1 MEHSI
6 SDVARMAGVT
16 SRTLRHYDDIG
27 LLNPARAARNGYR
40 WYGRPELL
48 RLQRILLLRELRVP
62 LPQIQQVLDGDTD
75 ELASLRRH
83 REDLAAERDR
93 LEQIITTVDRTIADL
108 CGTETLT
115 DDEFFTGLATRRE
128 ALRNDLKSRYGD
140 SVDDHF
146 ASAVQATAGWTR
158 QDHEHAAEQ
167 GRQLLRQLSHARAGG
182 VAPDSEQ
189 ALDLM
194 VEHYQGVRAMWPADA
209 AAYHALADLVLDNPD
224 QRTMIEGLDPS
235 LPAWLANA
243 IRAYATRR
251 LGYSLGPTP
260 PSEPVASR

>member
-1 MEHSI
+1 
-6 SDVARMAGVT
+6 MAGVT

-115 DDEFFTGLATRRE
+115 DDAFFTGLATRRE

-167 GRQLLRQLSHARAGG
+167 GRQLLRQLSTP
-182 VAPDSEQ
+182 APE
-189 ALDLM
+189 
-194 VEHYQGVRAMWPADA
+194 
-209 AAYHALADLVLDNPD
+209 VLPL
-224 QRTMIEGLDPS
+224 T
-235 LPAWLANA
+235 
-243 IRAYATRR
+243 
-251 LGYSLGPTP
+251 
-260 PSEPVASR
+260 ASRRSTSWSSTTMGYEPCGQQTLRLTTHWPVSSSTTPISAP

>member
-27 LLNPARAARNGYR
+27 ILHPARAATNGYR

-93 LEQIITTVDRTIADL
+93 LEQIITTVERTIVDL
-108 CGTETLT
+108 CGTEALT
-115 DDEFFTGLATRRE
+115 DEEFFTGLATRRQ

-146 ASAVQATAGWTR
+146 TSAAQATAGWT
-158 QDHEHAAEQ
+158 D
-167 GRQLLRQLSHARAGG
+167 
-182 VAPDSEQ
+182 
-189 ALDLM
+189 
-194 VEHYQGVRAMWPADA
+194 
-209 AAYHALADLVLDNPD
+209 
-224 QRTMIEGLDPS
+224 RTTS
-235 LPAWLANA
+235 
-243 IRAYATRR
+243 
-251 LGYSLGPTP
+251 TP
-260 PSEPVASR
+260 PSKDVSSCVSFPTPAPEVLPLTASRRSTSWSSTTKGYEPCGQQTLPLTTRWPISSSTTPISAP